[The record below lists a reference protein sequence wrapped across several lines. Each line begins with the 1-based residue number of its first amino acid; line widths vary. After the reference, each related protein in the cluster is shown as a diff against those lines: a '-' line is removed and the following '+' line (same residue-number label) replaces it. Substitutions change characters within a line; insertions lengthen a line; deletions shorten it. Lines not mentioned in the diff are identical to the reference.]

1 MNTEKFKDLCDLY
14 GGDIDVWPKQ
24 DRHDAVSWLSRAT
37 GPQIETCETYL
48 AQTKAFDAEMKN
60 LDDTLLVDMPDT
72 TAIEALENKI
82 FAQTVYQ
89 KQEAKPANPLTRMAQ
104 LIFAAFG
111 MRFRQSYLFAPIG
124 SLAVMAWLGFMMGA
138 GHLDLPMT
146 PVADDMLLLDPVY
159 YEIQAMTEDYN

>member
-14 GGDIDVWPKQ
+14 GGDMDVWPKQ

-37 GPQIETCETYL
+37 GPQIEACEAYL
-48 AQTKAFDAEMKN
+48 AQTKAFDGHMHALDADLMAEM
-60 LDDTLLVDMPDT
+60 PDEK
-72 TAIEALENKI
+72 AIEALENKI

-89 KQEAKPANPLTRMAQ
+89 RQEEKPANPLTRMAQ
-104 LIFAAFG
+104 VIFAAFG

-138 GHLDLPMT
+138 GHMDLPMT
-146 PVADDMLLLDPVY
+146 PIADDMLLDPVY
-159 YEIQAMTEDYN
+159 YDVQAMTEDYN